1 MNKKAAIE
9 IDEIITLLKY
19 VVIAIIIIIIIS
31 LLGRYLFNEIDLSSI
46 FGY

>member
-19 VVIAIIIIIIIS
+19 VIIAVIIIVIIS
-31 LLGRYLFNEIDLSSI
+31 LLGRYLFTQIDLSRI